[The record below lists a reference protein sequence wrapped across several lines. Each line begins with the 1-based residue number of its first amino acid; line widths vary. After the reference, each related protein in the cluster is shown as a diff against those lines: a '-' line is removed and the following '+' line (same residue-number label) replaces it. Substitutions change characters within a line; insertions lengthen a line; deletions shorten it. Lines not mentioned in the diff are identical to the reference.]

1 MFKKLFNN
9 KKFIFAFA
17 FILEFVFYYFFE
29 YLLYGGEFLLPD
41 IGLGPIL
48 GLMFGPVGALGQALA
63 SLTFQIL
70 DGCDVVAS
78 FIDFSIMLFISILA
92 YKLWYLT
99 FNGKGIDTP
108 KFDSTYN
115 LLKFIAIIG
124 MASLIY
130 WGLINIFLGL
140 YPNFSEIYPLSS
152 PINRI
157 SYAANMFNFSIVFAL
172 ILINVFNI
180 EKIPLQYPKKW
191 SGLVNIRNYYF
202 LAAFIVI
209 MIYLLPVKLLNM
221 DTYIM
226 DWIFLIITIVTSVL
240 FCLNRLEIEITP
252 QIRNYSLIEKIILF
266 FMMILAI
273 TLIILLDMFR
283 EYFQAMMPDLNMAYI
298 SIISLNFASVLIIL
312 LCILHIHYIEKNIT
326 NPIYD
331 LIDSITQ
338 YGKSKKAND
347 EKGFNADFGQYLKN
361 DDDITRLIR
370 SFVGLNRNISTNLCK
385 IEKTA
390 AEKEKIETELN
401 VASNIQLGM
410 IKTDFEEF
418 SAARP
423 FEIRGFLKPAREVGG
438 DFYDFFDI
446 DEEHI
451 GFVIGDVSGKGV
463 PATLFMIKTMQLIE
477 NHSKFDSGVE
487 EIFTNVNNLSCIR
500 NSEELFV
507 TSWFGK
513 LNLESGRLSF
523 VNAGHTPPLIRQ
535 NGSEFEFMDVEP
547 NFVLGSVEDLAYES
561 QTICL
566 NPGDTIFLY
575 SDGITEANDNYNGF
589 YGETRLRKIL
599 NEHKDE
605 SLEDIIKKVENDI
618 GIFCGRDNQ
627 FDDMT
632 MLMIKYTGGEEDE

>member
-17 FILEFVFYYFFE
+17 FLLEFVFYYFFE

-63 SLTFQIL
+63 SMTFQIL
-70 DGCDVVAS
+70 DGCDVLAS
-78 FIDFSIMLFISILA
+78 FIDFLIMLFVSILP
-92 YKLWYLT
+92 YKLWYMI
-99 FNGKGIDTP
+99 FKGKGIDTP

-115 LLKFIAIIG
+115 LLKFIAIMA

-152 PINRI
+152 PINRV
-157 SYAANMFNFSIVFAL
+157 SYAVNMFNFSIVFAL
-172 ILINVFNI
+172 ILINIFNI

-191 SGLVNIRNYYF
+191 PKLVNIRNYYF

-221 DTYIM
+221 DTYVM

-273 TLIILLDMFR
+273 TLVILLDIFR
-283 EYFQAMMPDLNMAYI
+283 QYFQAMMPDLNMTYI

-331 LIDSITQ
+331 LIGSITQ
-338 YGKSKKAND
+338 YGKNKKVND
-347 EKGFNADFGQYLKN
+347 EKGFDAYFSKYLKN
-361 DDDITRLIR
+361 DDDIARLIK
-370 SFVGLNRNISTNLCK
+370 SFVGLNRNINANLCK

-390 AEKEKIETELN
+390 AEKEKIETELH

-418 SAARP
+418 SAERP

-446 DEEHI
+446 DDENI

-513 LNLESGRLSF
+513 LNLESGMLSF
-523 VNAGHTPPLIRQ
+523 VNAGHTPPLIKR

-547 NFVLGSVEDLAYES
+547 NYVLGSVEDLAYEA

-589 YGETRLRKIL
+589 YGESRLRKAL

-605 SLEDIIKKVENDI
+605 SLKDMIERVEKDIY
-618 GIFCGRDNQ
+618 GFCGRDNQ

-632 MLMIKYTGGEEDE
+632 MLMIKYTGGDEDE